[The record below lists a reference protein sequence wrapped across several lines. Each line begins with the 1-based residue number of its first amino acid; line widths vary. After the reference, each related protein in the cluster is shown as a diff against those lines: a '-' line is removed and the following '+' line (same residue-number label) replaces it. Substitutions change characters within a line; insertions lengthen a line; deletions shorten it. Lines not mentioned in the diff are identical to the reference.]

1 MGKEKLE
8 KLDVK
13 ELELDRDAEIIATQ
27 SEELR
32 KESERLLTERDEVR
46 KQKESWQKMINE
58 VKEQKEK
65 IEKRESELQ
74 TNHKKL
80 LELHETLSEE
90 KKKLHKKAKKIK
102 AREKRLNALRNAS
115 TYAQPQTNHGYMV
128 PSSNGSDYAES
139 VQSELTYFS
148 DGDTEIASVNSIS
161 DDESQDNYHKQQ
173 LSKQVASLNNH
184 LGVSDQLHGILMGLD
199 WIEINWF
206 DATINYRESIYT

>member
-1 MGKEKLE
+1 MG
-8 KLDVK
+8 
-13 ELELDRDAEIIATQ
+13 
-27 SEELR
+27 
-32 KESERLLTERDEVR
+32 
-46 KQKESWQKMINE
+46 
-58 VKEQKEK
+58 
-65 IEKRESELQ
+65 Q

-102 AREKRLNALRNAS
+102 AREKRLNALRNSAS
-115 TYAQPQTNHGYMV
+115 AYAQPQTNHGYMV

-184 LGVSDQLHGILMGLD
+184 LGVPTNSM
-199 WIEINWF
+199 
-206 DATINYRESIYT
+206 Y